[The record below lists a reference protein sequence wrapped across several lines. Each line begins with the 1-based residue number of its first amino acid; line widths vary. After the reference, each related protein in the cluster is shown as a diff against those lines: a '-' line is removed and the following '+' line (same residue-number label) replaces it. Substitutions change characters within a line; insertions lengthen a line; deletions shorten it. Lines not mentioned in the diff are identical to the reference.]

1 MATSP
6 LACVPNLGPRE
17 QRKRLVFGIA
27 VLGASVV
34 IAPVLLLA
42 RVSLAWR
49 LLLFV
54 PFYLGALGVFQAR
67 DKT

>member
-6 LACVPNLGPRE
+6 LACVPNLGPRA

-27 VLGASVV
+27 ALGASVV
-34 IAPVLLLA
+34 IAPILVLA
-42 RVSLAWR
+42 HVPLAWR

>member
-1 MATSP
+1 MDSPP

-17 QRKRLVFGIA
+17 QRKRLVFGVA
-27 VLGASVV
+27 ALGASVLV
-34 IAPVLLLA
+34 AAMLVLTHVALT
-42 RVSLAWR
+42 WR

-54 PFYLGALGVFQAR
+54 TFFFGALGVFQAR